1 MFKRKDKKSKSVF
14 DEMDKETLATDSNDD
29 SNEVKVVSYDKTH
42 QKESADSDNETNSS
56 STNPNL
62 TFFEKFEKSKKD
74 IIKDKKRQKSEAKKS
89 IGSRNKGLGFENR
102 LRDDIF
108 IRNLWIIVGVVSVL
122 LLAYAS
128 VVVGFLGD
136 KFNGTSSSDYKW
148 TYVNYFSDMNKAIV
162 VFCGIIIVLI
172 PLPYL
177 YLLVA
182 WFIGINSVHR
192 SKIYVIVLLTFL
204 SISLLL
210 TIIVIPM
217 SSVIFANVNGFRP
230 LAS

>member
-1 MFKRKDKKSKSVF
+1 MFKKKDKKNKSVF
-14 DEMDKETLATDSNDD
+14 DDMPKEGSTND
-29 SNEVKVVSYDKTH
+29 SNEVKVVSYNEIENSDTDNLD
-42 QKESADSDNETNSS
+42 SAIDPNS
-56 STNPNL
+56 

-89 IGSRNKGLGFENR
+89 IGLRNKVLGFENR
-102 LRDDIF
+102 LRDDVF

-128 VVVGFLGD
+128 VVVGFLGN
-136 KFNGTSSSDYKW
+136 KFNGAGSNDYKW
-148 TYVNYFSDMNKAIV
+148 TYVNYYLDMNKTIV

-172 PLPYL
+172 PLPFL

-182 WFIGINSVHR
+182 WFIGINNVHR
-192 SKIYVIVLLTFL
+192 SKIYVTMLLTFL

-210 TIIVIPM
+210 TIVVIPM
-217 SSVIFANVNGFRP
+217 SSIIFADVNGLRT

>member
-1 MFKRKDKKSKSVF
+1 MFNKKSKKSKSVF
-14 DEMDKETLATDSNDD
+14 SEMSKDNSTDNSQ
-29 SNEVKVVSYDKTH
+29 EIKVISYDETH
-42 QKESADSDNETNSS
+42 QNESTASDLNS
-56 STNPNL
+56 

-74 IIKDKKRQKSEAKKS
+74 IAKDKKQQKLEAKKS
-89 IGSRNKGLGFENR
+89 IGLRNKVLGFENR

-108 IRNLWIIVGVVSVL
+108 IRKLWIIVGVVSVL

-136 KFNGTSSSDYKW
+136 KFNGPSSSDYKW
-148 TYVNYFSDMNKAIV
+148 TYVNYFLDMNKTVV
-162 VFCGIIIVLI
+162 VFCGFIIVLI

-192 SKIYVIVLLTFL
+192 SKIYVTVLLTFL

-210 TIIVIPM
+210 TILVIPT
-217 SSVIFANVNGFRP
+217 SSIIFANVNGIRP